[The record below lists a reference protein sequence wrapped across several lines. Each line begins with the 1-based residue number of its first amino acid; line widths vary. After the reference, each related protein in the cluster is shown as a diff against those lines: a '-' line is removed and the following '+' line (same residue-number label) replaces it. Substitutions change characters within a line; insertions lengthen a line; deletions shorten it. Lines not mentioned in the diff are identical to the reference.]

1 MAKLKEGL
9 EATGLAEEAEAE
21 QFAAGQDPADRA
33 PPSGIMGLLKRMMKV
48 KPLVEEEAPAESP
61 RTAGTMVVAG
71 GADPPGPLSGSP
83 TGGSP
88 ERRRASLIKWSK
100 GSPQKTLRSKSERAD
115 DPSRASTLG
124 DPSLECLSLIHI

>member
-1 MAKLKEGL
+1 MSAEPEGRWVQATRSSQRGLVQRAANDAKAME
-9 EATGLAEEAEAE
+9 T
-21 QFAAGQDPADRA
+21 
-33 PPSGIMGLLKRMMKV
+33 
-48 KPLVEEEAPAESP
+48 VEEEAPAESP

-71 GADPPGPLSGSP
+71 GADPPGPLGSSP

-115 DPSRASTLG
+115 DPSRANTLG
-124 DPSLECLSLIHI
+124 SLDPSLEC